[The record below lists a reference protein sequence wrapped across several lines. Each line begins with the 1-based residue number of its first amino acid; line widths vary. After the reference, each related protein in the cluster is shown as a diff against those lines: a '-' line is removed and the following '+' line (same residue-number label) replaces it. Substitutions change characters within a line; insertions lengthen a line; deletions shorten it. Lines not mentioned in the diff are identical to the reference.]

1 MTNPEISKLMKE
13 MRDKAAE
20 QTARAGKAEASLAE
34 GRVELQTAQVLLVS
48 ARQEVAML
56 KAAEAELQ
64 SLRERQERALACLRC
79 SEDKKHAKMAM
90 TILTQP
96 EHSTDEGKEP
106 K

>member
-1 MTNPEISKLMKE
+1 MNPEISKLMKE

-20 QTARAGKAEASLAE
+20 QTARAAKAEASLAE
-34 GRVELQTAQVLLVS
+34 ARVELQTVQVLLVS

-64 SLRERQERALACLRC
+64 SLRERLEKAIAILQGTVSRHEIQQAIAL
-79 SEDKKHAKMAM
+79 
-90 TILTQP
+90 LTQP
-96 EHSTDEGKEP
+96 EHPTDEGKEP